1 MLARAGLEEADL
13 ECGAHWSADEI
24 VLIGQA
30 RSPNSPG
37 PLLNNCSGKH
47 SGFLCTCRHLGI
59 DHRGYVGAGHG
70 EQKLVREAME
80 AVTGAAHGAD
90 VCGLD
95 GCSIPTYAVPL
106 RNLATGFARM
116 VTGRGLGPQRAAAAR
131 RIVEACMA
139 EPFFVAG
146 TDRADTRMMEL
157 GKGRVFTKTGA
168 EGVFCAA
175 LPEHGLGIALKCDD
189 GATRAAETMV
199 ASVLAGLL
207 TDDEELASG
216 LRRIASPILKN
227 WNGIEVGA
235 VRPAG
240 ALAAG

>member
-1 MLARAGLEEADL
+1 
-13 ECGAHWSADEI
+13 
-24 VLIGQA
+24 
-30 RSPNSPG
+30 
-37 PLLNNCSGKH
+37 
-47 SGFLCTCRHLGI
+47 
-59 DHRGYVGAGHG
+59 
-70 EQKLVREAME
+70 
-80 AVTGAAHGAD
+80 
-90 VCGLD
+90 
-95 GCSIPTYAVPL
+95 
-106 RNLATGFARM
+106 
-116 VTGRGLGPQRAAAAR
+116 
-131 RIVEACMA
+131 MA
-139 EPFFVAG
+139 EPSFVAG

-175 LPEHGLGIALKCDD
+175 IPEHGLGIALKCDD
-189 GATRAAETMV
+189 GATRAAESMV

-207 TDDEELASG
+207 KDDEELASG